1 MLKEYYDAK
10 TKTLTLPHY
19 FNKVLNNLPVDIEEI
34 IFREDFAAIQ
44 FSEFD
49 QKINLLL
56 LTYLTHL
63 TFGAEFNKDVDNLPL
78 NLTHLV
84 FGHSFNK
91 SVCNLPKKLIYLIF
105 GHDFNQ
111 VVDIL
116 PSTLTHLTFGACFNQ
131 SVNYLPSTLTHLT
144 FGHWFNQIVD
154 NLPQTLIHLTL
165 GHSFD
170 QKVDNL
176 PKNLIHLT
184 FGNGFNQ
191 SVDNLP
197 TNLIHL
203 IFGWDFNQSVDFLPK
218 TLIEL
223 GFCSHC
229 KIKNKIPENI
239 INIKIIFDIIDKYN
253 ETIDN
258 LPCNV
263 KLIKIDNIKNV
274 HYLKKIPFGC
284 KVMNEQGEEF
294 FL

>member
-84 FGHSFNK
+84 FGHS
-91 SVCNLPKKLIYLIF
+91 
-105 GHDFNQ
+105 
-111 VVDIL
+111 
-116 PSTLTHLTFGACFNQ
+116 FNQ